1 MKTLYLAW
9 QDERETSR
17 RWFPIGR
24 LLADLQGHRYQF
36 DYTKGVREAMEQ
48 SDFRILDAFPK
59 LEEHY
64 ISSELFPLFQNRV
77 MRKEREDYPALVERL
92 GLPKGEVD
100 PFEILA
106 ITGGHRQTDSL
117 EVFPKI
123 QKQADGRFMC
133 RFFLHGWRYA
143 NPAAQDRLQ
152 RLEAGEP
159 LRVAMELNN
168 PSTGRAIQFETT
180 DYHMIGWSPRYLVDD
195 IGKAIDEQAA
205 AIQAHVVR
213 VNPAPAPH
221 NQRVLVE
228 LQGRFPEGL
237 EPMSADEFQP
247 LLPP

>member
-9 QDERETSR
+9 QDEREASR

-24 LLADLQGHRYQF
+24 LLADRETPRYQF
-36 DYTKGVREAMEQ
+36 DYTKGVRAAIEE
-48 SDFRILDAFPK
+48 SGFRVLDAFPK

-92 GLPKGEVD
+92 GLPQGEAD

-123 QKQADGRFMC
+123 QKAEDGRFMC

-143 NPAAQDRLQ
+143 NPTAQERLK
-152 RLEAGEP
+152 RLAPGEM

-168 PSTGRAIQFETT
+168 PATGRAIQFETE
-180 DYHMIGWSPRYLVDD
+180 DYHMVGWSPRYLVED
-195 IGKAIDEQAA
+195 IGRAIDEKAA
-205 AIQAHVVR
+205 DVCAKVVR
-213 VNPAPAPH
+213 LNPPPAPH

-228 LQGRFPEGL
+228 LQGRLPADL
-237 EPMSADEFQP
+237 EPMSAEEFQP
-247 LLPP
+247 LLET